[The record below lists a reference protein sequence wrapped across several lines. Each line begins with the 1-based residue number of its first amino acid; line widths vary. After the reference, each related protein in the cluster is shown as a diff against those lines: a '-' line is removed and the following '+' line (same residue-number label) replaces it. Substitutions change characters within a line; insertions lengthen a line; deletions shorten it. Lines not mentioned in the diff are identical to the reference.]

1 MDAVSSHTWLALITE
16 ITLIYVI
23 SSTTIILKVLEL
35 WAPTEQ
41 SATFVYTIKV
51 RVDTTVVHALPSP
64 LEQRSFFVC
73 YHWTAG
79 LLRSSFLIR
88 FPTICIQFVLFEPR
102 TPWIPTHQCLL
113 VPVPRARLCC
123 RLQPD
128 RCSSF
133 SNCWQSGSCF
143 AVAHPA
149 PDPASPC
156 LLLRTSLLL
165 HWYCSLARDIA
176 SVHDDTCTQFRCTA
190 IVSWLITSSYT

>member
-1 MDAVSSHTWLALITE
+1 MHF
-16 ITLIYVI
+16 
-23 SSTTIILKVLEL
+23 
-35 WAPTEQ
+35 P
-41 SATFVYTIKV
+41 
-51 RVDTTVVHALPSP
+51 P

-143 AVAHPA
+143 AVARPA

-176 SVHDDTCTQFRCTA
+176 SIHVDFDAPRSLVGWLRHRTLNRNIAAPRPTIFRIMIHECNNTYD
-190 IVSWLITSSYT
+190 LLMTEKL